1 MDIGPCRDEIKRSN
15 IVICFSL
22 GGFSSWGPP
31 KEWISLLKMTDCLL
45 FRKTMGKKQFP
56 GMIITVGLEAADLA
70 DLPTYLLMDGALRS
84 CLKWDNIYYPEV
96 RRELRSVR
104 S

>member
-1 MDIGPCRDEIKRSN
+1 
-15 IVICFSL
+15 
-22 GGFSSWGPP
+22 
-31 KEWISLLKMTDCLL
+31 
-45 FRKTMGKKQFP
+45 MGKNQFP